1 MSKRRKKQ
9 ENAVFKVNETA
20 GRGATDCLE
29 GSINN

>member
-1 MSKRRKKQ
+1 MSKRREKP

-20 GRGATDCLE
+20 GRGATGCFE